1 VTATSAPALSL
12 PSRRRRLSR
21 RLAALALAGIA
32 AGGAIA
38 ALGATSDHLDLRAL
52 SVTLLVANGWGFI
65 GVGLYAWWR
74 RPENRFGALMVLAGF
89 LSFVAAL
96 AVSDIPLAFTLGAA
110 LSVLYLAVIVHLL
123 LAFPSGRLEA
133 KSDRDL
139 VIGTY
144 VVATVVV
151 IPSFLFTDFQSHDCD
166 DCPNN
171 VLLVENSETAV
182 NVIDVLT
189 SLAGIVLVFELGRTL
204 WRRWRDAAP
213 RQRHALAPV
222 LVAGVIASVA
232 LGVALAGELVGI
244 TPVADLFELVGVVG
258 IAAVPWCFLVGLV
271 RSAATRVGAVG
282 GVVGSLGASSRPD
295 EVRQTLADGL
305 GDPTLALAFWIPET
319 GGYVD
324 DEGREFALPDQ
335 LERGITPVELD
346 GRRVAALI
354 HDPAL
359 LDEPELVRAVADAAA
374 LALERARLDA
384 ELRAK
389 LEELRASRTRIV
401 EAGYAAARR
410 LERDLHDGAQ
420 QRLVSL
426 ALELRMV
433 EDRMADD
440 PSEAARLLADAREEL
455 GQVMDELR
463 DFARG
468 LHPGV
473 LSTRGLDAAL
483 EALAARAPL
492 PVEVRGR
499 LDERLPERV
508 EAAAYYVVAE
518 ALTNVAKYAEAE
530 RAWIEVAR
538 LNGDLVVEVGDDG
551 RGGADPAA
559 GTGLRGLRD
568 RLAALDGS
576 LEVESA
582 RGGGT
587 RVRAAIPCGAG

>member
-1 VTATSAPALSL
+1 MNADAAAVLSR
-12 PSRRRRLSR
+12 PSRRQRLRRT
-21 RLAALALAGIA
+21 LAAIALAGIA
-32 AGGAIA
+32 AGAVIA
-38 ALGATSDHLDLRAL
+38 VLGATSDHLDLRAL
-52 SVTLLVANGWGFI
+52 IVTLLVANGWGFI

-74 RPENRFGALMVLAGF
+74 RPENRFGALMVVAGF

-96 AVSDIPLAFTLGAA
+96 AVSDIALAFTLGAA

-133 KSDRDL
+133 KSDREL

-151 IPSFLFTDFQSHDCD
+151 IPSFLFLDFQSHDCE

-171 VLLVENSETAV
+171 VFLVENSETAV

-189 SLAGIVLVFELGRTL
+189 SLAGIVLVFSLGRTL

-222 LVAGVIASVA
+222 LVAGVIACVA
-232 LGVALAGELVGI
+232 LGVALAGQVVGI
-244 TPVADLFELVGVVG
+244 TPVAELFELVGIVG
-258 IAAVPWCFLVGLV
+258 IAAVPWCFLVGLA
-271 RSAATRVGAVG
+271 RSAASRVGTVG
-282 GVVGSLGASSRPD
+282 GVVGSLGASSRPED
-295 EVRQTLADGL
+295 VRQTLATGL
-305 GDPTLALAFWIPET
+305 GDPTLTLAFWIPET

-324 DEGREFALPDQ
+324 DQGHAFELPDPF
-335 LERGITPVELD
+335 ERGVTPVELD

-359 LDEPELVRAVADAAA
+359 LDEPELVRAVADAAG

-389 LEELRASRTRIV
+389 LEELKASRTRIV

-426 ALELRMV
+426 ALALRLV

-440 PSEAARLLADAREEL
+440 PAEAARLLGDARGEL
-455 GQVMDELR
+455 SAAMDELR

-473 LSTRGLDAAL
+473 LSSRGLDAAL

-499 LDERLPERV
+499 LGERLPERV

-538 LNGDLVVEVGDDG
+538 RNGNLVVEVGDDG
-551 RGGADPAA
+551 RGGADPGA

-587 RVRAAIPCGAG
+587 RVRAAIPCSAL

>member
-171 VLLVENSETAV
+171 VFLVENSETAV

-271 RSAATRVGAVG
+271 RSAATRVGTVG
-282 GVVGSLGASSRPD
+282 GVVGSLTASSRPED
-295 EVRQTLADGL
+295 VRRTLADGL
-305 GDPTLALAFWIPET
+305 GDPTLTLAFWIPET
-319 GGYVD
+319 GVYVD
-324 DEGREFALPDQ
+324 DQGREFGLPDP
-335 LERGITPVELD
+335 LERGVTPVELD
-346 GRRVAALI
+346 GRRVAALV

-433 EDRMADD
+433 EDRIADD
-440 PSEAARLLADAREEL
+440 PAEAARLLADARGEL
-455 GQVMDELR
+455 GQAMDELR

-499 LDERLPERV
+499 LGERLPERV